1 MPLRARITRVP
12 ARKEL
17 ANLSLLAGLAVS
29 SFLSIRLAF
38 SEKLDEIVQRVLGCF
53 LLFEVVYKR
62 LDLLLLFLRC
72 LRLGFVLVSDL
83 AVLVGKCFE
92 FARLRLLL
100 LGSVPALLRFRFL
113 CCCVLVCLGR

>member
-113 CCCVLVCLGR
+113 CCGVLVCLGR

>member
-72 LRLGFVLVSDL
+72 LRQGFVLVSDL